1 MKDVY
6 YYPSELS
13 QANLLDSVDNIKF
26 DRTQED
32 LLFQIMLELGIDLTS
47 SIAKINLSQD
57 SAYIVGSTTPT
68 PTLFQEPAPAPELA
82 STHDPKHADVL
93 TSELATEPEIA
104 SEAAPVPGLAMA
116 NKPDQASA
124 IEPFLVCYFSNE
136 INANDIITLAKLKP
150 VYLVLKNSAISSDSL
165 MTNYDQ
171 LIKAHSPETI
181 VKTL

>member
-1 MKDVY
+1 MKDVF
-6 YYPSELS
+6 YYPNELS
-13 QANLLDSVDNIKF
+13 QANLLDSIDNIKV
-26 DRTQED
+26 DRTPED

-57 SAYIVGSTTPT
+57 SAYIVGSSMPTNTP
-68 PTLFQEPAPAPELA
+68 LQEPAPAPEIAAELA
-82 STHDPKHADVL
+82 PARAAEL
-93 TSELATEPEIA
+93 TSELVAAPEVASENAPEPGLAVATEPF
-104 SEAAPVPGLAMA
+104 LA
-116 NKPDQASA
+116 
-124 IEPFLVCYFSNE
+124 CYFSNE
-136 INANDIITLAKLKP
+136 LNANDIITLAKLKP

>member
-1 MKDVY
+1 MKDVF
-6 YYPSELS
+6 YYPNELS

-57 SAYIVGSTTPT
+57 SAYIVGSTTTT
-68 PTLFQEPAPAPELA
+68 PTLLQEPAPAPEFTLA
-82 STHDPKHADVL
+82 PEL
-93 TSELATEPEIA
+93 TSELAAAPEVA
-104 SEAAPVPGLAMA
+104 SEAAPEPGLAVA
-116 NKPDQASA
+116 T
-124 IEPFLVCYFSNE
+124 EPFLACYFSNE
-136 INANDIITLAKLKP
+136 LNANDIITLAKLKP

>member
-1 MKDVY
+1 MKDVF
-6 YYPSELS
+6 YYPNELS

-57 SAYIVGSTTPT
+57 SAYIVGSSMPTNTP
-68 PTLFQEPAPAPELA
+68 LQEPAPAPELA
-82 STHDPKHADVL
+82 AEIAPAQDAEL
-93 TSELATEPEIA
+93 TSELSPEVELA
-104 SEAAPVPGLAMA
+104 SEAAPEPVIAVA
-116 NKPDQASA
+116 T
-124 IEPFLVCYFSNE
+124 EPFLACYFSNE
-136 INANDIITLAKLKP
+136 LNANDIITLAKLKP

>member
-1 MKDVY
+1 MKDVF
-6 YYPSELS
+6 YYPNELS

-26 DRTQED
+26 DRTPED

-57 SAYIVGSTTPT
+57 SAYIVGSTTTT
-68 PTLFQEPAPAPELA
+68 PTLLQEPAPAQELA
-82 STHDPKHADVL
+82 AEL
-93 TSELATEPEIA
+93 TSELAAAPEVA
-104 SEAAPVPGLAMA
+104 SEAAPEPGLAA
-116 NKPDQASA
+116 AT
-124 IEPFLVCYFSNE
+124 EPFLACYFSNE
-136 INANDIITLAKLKP
+136 LNANDIITLAKLKP

>member
-1 MKDVY
+1 MKDVF
-6 YYPSELS
+6 YYPNDLS
-13 QANLLDSVDNIKF
+13 QANLLDSIDNIKV
-26 DRTQED
+26 DRTPED

-57 SAYIVGSTTPT
+57 SAYIVGSSMPTNTP
-68 PTLFQEPAPAPELA
+68 LQEPAPAPEFTLA
-82 STHDPKHADVL
+82 PEL
-93 TSELATEPEIA
+93 TSELAAAPEVV
-104 SEAAPVPGLAMA
+104 SEAAPEPVIAA
-116 NKPDQASA
+116 AT
-124 IEPFLVCYFSNE
+124 EPFLACYFSNE
-136 INANDIITLAKLKP
+136 LNANDIITLAKLKP

>member
-1 MKDVY
+1 MKDVF
-6 YYPSELS
+6 YYPNDLS

-57 SAYIVGSTTPT
+57 SAYIVGSSMPTNTP
-68 PTLFQEPAPAPELA
+68 FQEPAPAQELA
-82 STHDPKHADVL
+82 AELAPAQAAEL
-93 TSELATEPEIA
+93 NSELSPEVELA
-104 SEAAPVPGLAMA
+104 SEAAPEPGLAA
-116 NKPDQASA
+116 AT
-124 IEPFLVCYFSNE
+124 EPFLACYFSNE
-136 INANDIITLAKLKP
+136 LNANDIITLAKLKP

>member
-1 MKDVY
+1 MKDVF
-6 YYPSELS
+6 YYPNELS
-13 QANLLDSVDNIKF
+13 QANLLDSIDNIKV
-26 DRTQED
+26 DRTPED

-57 SAYIVGSTTPT
+57 SAYIVGSSMPTNTP
-68 PTLFQEPAPAPELA
+68 LQEPAPAPEFTLA
-82 STHDPKHADVL
+82 PEL
-93 TSELATEPEIA
+93 TSELAAAHATELTSELAPEVELA
-104 SEAAPVPGLAMA
+104 SEAAPEHRLAVA
-116 NKPDQASA
+116 T
-124 IEPFLVCYFSNE
+124 EPFLACYFSNE
-136 INANDIITLAKLKP
+136 LNANDIITLAKLKP

>member
-1 MKDVY
+1 MKDVF
-6 YYPSELS
+6 YYPNDLS

-57 SAYIVGSTTPT
+57 SAYIVGSSMPTNTP
-68 PTLFQEPAPAPELA
+68 LQEPAPAPEFTLA
-82 STHDPKHADVL
+82 PEL
-93 TSELATEPEIA
+93 TSELAAAPEVA
-104 SEAAPVPGLAMA
+104 SEAAPEPGLAA
-116 NKPDQASA
+116 AT
-124 IEPFLVCYFSNE
+124 EPFLACYFSNE
-136 INANDIITLAKLKP
+136 LNANDIITLAKLKP

>member
-1 MKDVY
+1 MKDVF
-6 YYPSELS
+6 YYPNDLS

-57 SAYIVGSTTPT
+57 SAYIVGSSMPTNTP
-68 PTLFQEPAPAPELA
+68 LQEPAPAPEFTLA
-82 STHDPKHADVL
+82 PEL
-93 TSELATEPEIA
+93 TSELAAAPEVA
-104 SEAAPVPGLAMA
+104 SEAAPEPGLAVA
-116 NKPDQASA
+116 T
-124 IEPFLVCYFSNE
+124 EPFLACYFSNE
-136 INANDIITLAKLKP
+136 LNANDIITLAKLKP

>member
-1 MKDVY
+1 MKDVF
-6 YYPSELS
+6 YYPNDLS

-57 SAYIVGSTTPT
+57 SAYIVGSSMPTNTP
-68 PTLFQEPAPAPELA
+68 LQEPAPAPEFTLA
-82 STHDPKHADVL
+82 PEL
-93 TSELATEPEIA
+93 TSELAAAPEVA
-104 SEAAPVPGLAMA
+104 SEAAPEPGIAVA
-116 NKPDQASA
+116 T
-124 IEPFLVCYFSNE
+124 EPFLACYFSNE
-136 INANDIITLAKLKP
+136 LNANDIITLAKLKP

>member
-1 MKDVY
+1 MKDVF
-6 YYPSELS
+6 YYPNELS
-13 QANLLDSVDNIKF
+13 QANLLDSVDNIKY

-57 SAYIVGSTTPT
+57 SAYIVGSTTTT
-68 PTLFQEPAPAPELA
+68 PTLLQETAPAPEFTLA
-82 STHDPKHADVL
+82 PEL
-93 TSELATEPEIA
+93 TSELAAAPEVA
-104 SEAAPVPGLAMA
+104 SEAAPEVASEAAPEPGLTAA
-116 NKPDQASA
+116 T
-124 IEPFLVCYFSNE
+124 EPFLACYFSNE
-136 INANDIITLAKLKP
+136 LNANDIITLAKLKP
-150 VYLVLKNSAISSDSL
+150 VYLVLKNSAINSDSL

>member
-1 MKDVY
+1 MKDVF
-6 YYPSELS
+6 YYPNELS

-57 SAYIVGSTTPT
+57 SAYIVGSTTTT
-68 PTLFQEPAPAPELA
+68 PTLLQEPAPAPDLA
-82 STHDPKHADVL
+82 VEA
-93 TSELATEPEIA
+93 APEFAAAPEVA
-104 SEAAPVPGLAMA
+104 SEAAPEPVIAVA
-116 NKPDQASA
+116 T
-124 IEPFLVCYFSNE
+124 EPFLACYFSNE
-136 INANDIITLAKLKP
+136 LKANDIITLTKLKP

>member
-1 MKDVY
+1 MKDVF
-6 YYPSELS
+6 YYPNDLS

-57 SAYIVGSTTPT
+57 SAYIVGSSMPTNTP
-68 PTLFQEPAPAPELA
+68 LQEPAPAPEFTLA
-82 STHDPKHADVL
+82 PKL
-93 TSELATEPEIA
+93 TSELAAAPEVA
-104 SEAAPVPGLAMA
+104 SEAAPEPGLAA
-116 NKPDQASA
+116 AT
-124 IEPFLVCYFSNE
+124 EPFLACYFSNE
-136 INANDIITLAKLKP
+136 LKANDIITLAKLKP

>member
-1 MKDVY
+1 MKDVF
-6 YYPSELS
+6 YYPNDLS

-57 SAYIVGSTTPT
+57 SAYIVGSTTTT
-68 PTLFQEPAPAPELA
+68 PTLLQEPAPAPEFTLA
-82 STHDPKHADVL
+82 PELAAAHATEL
-93 TSELATEPEIA
+93 TSELSPEVELA
-104 SEAAPVPGLAMA
+104 SEAAPEPGLALA
-116 NKPDQASA
+116 T
-124 IEPFLVCYFSNE
+124 EPFLACYFSNE
-136 INANDIITLAKLKP
+136 LNANDIITLAKLKP

>member
-1 MKDVY
+1 MKDVF
-6 YYPSELS
+6 YYPNELS

-57 SAYIVGSTTPT
+57 SAYIVGSSMPTNTP
-68 PTLFQEPAPAPELA
+68 LQEPAPAQELA
-82 STHDPKHADVL
+82 AEL
-93 TSELATEPEIA
+93 TSELAAAPEVA
-104 SEAAPVPGLAMA
+104 SEAAPEPGLAA
-116 NKPDQASA
+116 AT
-124 IEPFLVCYFSNE
+124 EPFLACYFSNE
-136 INANDIITLAKLKP
+136 LNANDIITLAKLKP

>member
-1 MKDVY
+1 MKDVF
-6 YYPSELS
+6 YYPNELS

-26 DRTQED
+26 DRTPED

-57 SAYIVGSTTPT
+57 SAYIVGSSMTTH
-68 PTLFQEPAPAPELA
+68 TLLQEPAPAPEFTLA
-82 STHDPKHADVL
+82 PEL
-93 TSELATEPEIA
+93 TSELAAAPEVA
-104 SEAAPVPGLAMA
+104 SEAAPEPGLAA
-116 NKPDQASA
+116 AT
-124 IEPFLVCYFSNE
+124 EPFLACYFSNE
-136 INANDIITLAKLKP
+136 LNANDIITLAKLKP

>member
-1 MKDVY
+1 MKDVF
-6 YYPSELS
+6 YYPNDLS

-26 DRTQED
+26 DRTPED

-57 SAYIVGSTTPT
+57 SAYIVGSSMPTNTP
-68 PTLFQEPAPAPELA
+68 LQEPAPAPEFTLA
-82 STHDPKHADVL
+82 PEL
-93 TSELATEPEIA
+93 TSELSPEVELA
-104 SEAAPVPGLAMA
+104 SEAAPEPGLAVA
-116 NKPDQASA
+116 T
-124 IEPFLVCYFSNE
+124 EPFLACYFSNE
-136 INANDIITLAKLKP
+136 LNANDIITLAKLKP

>member
-1 MKDVY
+1 MKDVF
-6 YYPSELS
+6 YYPNDLS

-57 SAYIVGSTTPT
+57 SAYIVGSSMPTNTP
-68 PTLFQEPAPAPELA
+68 LQEPAPAPEFTLA
-82 STHDPKHADVL
+82 PEL
-93 TSELATEPEIA
+93 TSELAAAPEVA
-104 SEAAPVPGLAMA
+104 SEAAPEPGLAVA
-116 NKPDQASA
+116 T
-124 IEPFLVCYFSNE
+124 EPFLACYFSNE
-136 INANDIITLAKLKP
+136 LKANDIITLAKLKP

>member
-1 MKDVY
+1 MKDVF
-6 YYPSELS
+6 YYPNELS

-57 SAYIVGSTTPT
+57 SAYIVGSSMPTNTP
-68 PTLFQEPAPAPELA
+68 LQEPAPAQELA
-82 STHDPKHADVL
+82 AEL
-93 TSELATEPEIA
+93 TSELAAAPEVA
-104 SEAAPVPGLAMA
+104 CEAAPEPGLAA
-116 NKPDQASA
+116 AT
-124 IEPFLVCYFSNE
+124 EPFLACYFSNE
-136 INANDIITLAKLKP
+136 LNANDIITLAKLKP

>member
-1 MKDVY
+1 MKDVF
-6 YYPSELS
+6 YYPNDLS

-26 DRTQED
+26 DRTPED

-57 SAYIVGSTTPT
+57 SAYIVGSSMPTNTP
-68 PTLFQEPAPAPELA
+68 LQEPAPAPEFPLA
-82 STHDPKHADVL
+82 PELA
-93 TSELATEPEIA
+93 SELAAAPEVA
-104 SEAAPVPGLAMA
+104 SEAAPEPVIAVA
-116 NKPDQASA
+116 T
-124 IEPFLVCYFSNE
+124 EPFLACYFSNE
-136 INANDIITLAKLKP
+136 LNANDIITLAKLKP

>member
-1 MKDVY
+1 MKDVF
-6 YYPSELS
+6 YYPNDLS

-57 SAYIVGSTTPT
+57 SAYIVGSSMPTNTP
-68 PTLFQEPAPAPELA
+68 LQEPAPAPEFTLA
-82 STHDPKHADVL
+82 PKL
-93 TSELATEPEIA
+93 TSELAAAPEVA
-104 SEAAPVPGLAMA
+104 SEAAPEPGLAA
-116 NKPDQASA
+116 AT
-124 IEPFLVCYFSNE
+124 EPFLSCYFSNE
-136 INANDIITLAKLKP
+136 LNANDIITLAKLKP

>member
-1 MKDVY
+1 MKDVFY
-6 YYPSELS
+6 FPNDLS

-26 DRTQED
+26 DRTPED

-68 PTLFQEPAPAPELA
+68 NTPLQEPAPAPELA
-82 STHDPKHADVL
+82 AELAPAQAAEL
-93 TSELATEPEIA
+93 TSELSPEVELA
-104 SEAAPVPGLAMA
+104 SEAAPEPVIAVA
-116 NKPDQASA
+116 T
-124 IEPFLVCYFSNE
+124 EPFLACYFSNE
-136 INANDIITLAKLKP
+136 LNANDIITLAKLKP

>member
-1 MKDVY
+1 MKDVF
-6 YYPSELS
+6 YYPNDLS

-57 SAYIVGSTTPT
+57 SAYIVGSTTTT
-68 PTLFQEPAPAPELA
+68 PTLLQEPAPAPDLAVEAVPELA
-82 STHDPKHADVL
+82 A
-93 TSELATEPEIA
+93 APEVA
-104 SEAAPVPGLAMA
+104 SEAAPEPGLAVA
-116 NKPDQASA
+116 T
-124 IEPFLVCYFSNE
+124 EPFLACYFSNE
-136 INANDIITLAKLKP
+136 LKANDIITLAKLKP

>member
-1 MKDVY
+1 MKDVF
-6 YYPSELS
+6 YYPNDLS

-57 SAYIVGSTTPT
+57 SAYIVGSTTTT
-68 PTLFQEPAPAPELA
+68 PTLLQEPAPAPEFTLA
-82 STHDPKHADVL
+82 PEL
-93 TSELATEPEIA
+93 TSEIAAAPEVASENAPEPGLAVATEPF
-104 SEAAPVPGLAMA
+104 LA
-116 NKPDQASA
+116 
-124 IEPFLVCYFSNE
+124 CYFSNE
-136 INANDIITLAKLKP
+136 LNANDIITLAKLKP

>member
-1 MKDVY
+1 MKDVF
-6 YYPSELS
+6 YYPNELS

-26 DRTQED
+26 DRTPED

-57 SAYIVGSTTPT
+57 SAYIVGSSMPTNTP
-68 PTLFQEPAPAPELA
+68 LQEPAPAPEFTLA
-82 STHDPKHADVL
+82 PEL
-93 TSELATEPEIA
+93 TSELAAAPEVA
-104 SEAAPVPGLAMA
+104 SEAAPEPGLAA
-116 NKPDQASA
+116 AT
-124 IEPFLVCYFSNE
+124 EPFLACYFSNE
-136 INANDIITLAKLKP
+136 LNANDIITLAKLKP

>member
-1 MKDVY
+1 MKDVF
-6 YYPSELS
+6 YYPNDLS

-26 DRTQED
+26 DRTPED

-57 SAYIVGSTTPT
+57 SAYIVGSSMPTNTP
-68 PTLFQEPAPAPELA
+68 LQEPAPAPEFTLA
-82 STHDPKHADVL
+82 PEL
-93 TSELATEPEIA
+93 TSELAAAPEVA
-104 SEAAPVPGLAMA
+104 SEAAPEPGLAA
-116 NKPDQASA
+116 AT
-124 IEPFLVCYFSNE
+124 EPFLACYFSNE
-136 INANDIITLAKLKP
+136 LNANDIITLAKLKP

>member
-1 MKDVY
+1 MKDVF
-6 YYPSELS
+6 YYPNELS

-57 SAYIVGSTTPT
+57 SAYIVGSSMPTNTP
-68 PTLFQEPAPAPELA
+68 LQEPAPAPEFTLA
-82 STHDPKHADVL
+82 PEL
-93 TSELATEPEIA
+93 TSELAAAPEVA
-104 SEAAPVPGLAMA
+104 SEAAPEPGLAVA
-116 NKPDQASA
+116 T
-124 IEPFLVCYFSNE
+124 EPFLACYFSNE
-136 INANDIITLAKLKP
+136 LNANDIITLAKLKP

>member
-1 MKDVY
+1 MKDVF
-6 YYPSELS
+6 YYPNELS

-68 PTLFQEPAPAPELA
+68 PTLLQEPAPAPELA
-82 STHDPKHADVL
+82 SEHATEL
-93 TSELATEPEIA
+93 TSELAHEPELA
-104 SEAAPVPGLAMA
+104 SESEPEPRLAVA
-116 NKPDQASA
+116 T
-124 IEPFLVCYFSNE
+124 EPFLACYFSNE
-136 INANDIITLAKLKP
+136 LNANDIITLAKLKP

>member
-1 MKDVY
+1 MKDVF
-6 YYPSELS
+6 YYPNDLS

-26 DRTQED
+26 DRTPED

-57 SAYIVGSTTPT
+57 SAYIVGSSMPTNTP
-68 PTLFQEPAPAPELA
+68 LQEPAPAPEFTLA
-82 STHDPKHADVL
+82 PEL
-93 TSELATEPEIA
+93 TSELAAAPEVA
-104 SEAAPVPGLAMA
+104 SEAAPEPGLAVA
-116 NKPDQASA
+116 T
-124 IEPFLVCYFSNE
+124 EPFLACYFSNE
-136 INANDIITLAKLKP
+136 LNANDIITLAKLKP

>member
-1 MKDVY
+1 MKDVFY
-6 YYPSELS
+6 FPNDLS

-26 DRTQED
+26 DRTPED

-57 SAYIVGSTTPT
+57 SAYIVGSSMLTNTP
-68 PTLFQEPAPAPELA
+68 LQEPAPAQELA
-82 STHDPKHADVL
+82 AEL
-93 TSELATEPEIA
+93 TSELSPEVELA
-104 SEAAPVPGLAMA
+104 SEAAPEPVIAVA
-116 NKPDQASA
+116 T
-124 IEPFLVCYFSNE
+124 EPFLACYFSNE
-136 INANDIITLAKLKP
+136 LNANDIITLAKLKP

>member
-1 MKDVY
+1 MKDVF
-6 YYPSELS
+6 YYPNELS
-13 QANLLDSVDNIKF
+13 QANLLDSIDNIKV
-26 DRTQED
+26 DRTPED

-57 SAYIVGSTTPT
+57 SAYIVGSTTTT
-68 PTLFQEPAPAPELA
+68 PTLLQEPAPAPEFTLA
-82 STHDPKHADVL
+82 PEL
-93 TSELATEPEIA
+93 TSELAAAPEVA
-104 SEAAPVPGLAMA
+104 SEAAPEPGLAVA
-116 NKPDQASA
+116 TK
-124 IEPFLVCYFSNE
+124 PFLACYFSNE
-136 INANDIITLAKLKP
+136 LKANDIITLAKLKP

>member
-1 MKDVY
+1 MKDVF
-6 YYPSELS
+6 YYPNDLS

-57 SAYIVGSTTPT
+57 SAYIVGSSMPTNTP
-68 PTLFQEPAPAPELA
+68 LQEPAPAPEFTLA
-82 STHDPKHADVL
+82 PKL
-93 TSELATEPEIA
+93 TSELAAAPEVA
-104 SEAAPVPGLAMA
+104 SEAAPEPGLAA
-116 NKPDQASA
+116 AT
-124 IEPFLVCYFSNE
+124 EPFLACYFSNE
-136 INANDIITLAKLKP
+136 LNANDIITLAKLKP

>member
-1 MKDVY
+1 MKDVF
-6 YYPSELS
+6 YYPNDLS
-13 QANLLDSVDNIKF
+13 QANLLDSIDNIKV

-68 PTLFQEPAPAPELA
+68 NTLLQEPAPAPEFTLA
-82 STHDPKHADVL
+82 PELANAHATEL
-93 TSELATEPEIA
+93 TSAIAAAPEVASEASPEPGLAVATEPF
-104 SEAAPVPGLAMA
+104 LA
-116 NKPDQASA
+116 
-124 IEPFLVCYFSNE
+124 CYFSNE
-136 INANDIITLAKLKP
+136 LNANDIITLAKLKP